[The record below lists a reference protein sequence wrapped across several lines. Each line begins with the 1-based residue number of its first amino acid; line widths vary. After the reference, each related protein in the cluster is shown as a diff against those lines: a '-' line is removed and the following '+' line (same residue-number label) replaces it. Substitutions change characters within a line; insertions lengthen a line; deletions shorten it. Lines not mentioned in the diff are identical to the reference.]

1 MDEAKDAIVVGIDG
15 SEQSSQA
22 ATWAFDEGVRTQS
35 RVHLLHV
42 ASDYAYKDLIDGL
55 MREEFEATAV
65 AIVKQ
70 ARSEIPADL
79 KVPVTVSWM
88 WGMPAHVLVNAA
100 AEARMVVVG
109 SRGRGGFVTGQL
121 GSVSQ
126 HVMRH
131 ASCPVT
137 VARPTEAGDT
147 RVIVGLDPATP
158 DPALRVAFEEAI
170 GRGLPLTVVRVWHVP
185 LFTGPSLGVSDS
197 GYLADDVERATDES
211 ARALVQE
218 WSGRFSG
225 VTVDIELTQGSPA
238 NVLVEASR
246 NGELLVVG
254 SHGRG
259 WFTGLLLG
267 STSAAVAAH
276 AHCPVLI
283 AR

>member
-15 SEQSSQA
+15 SEQSRQA
-22 ATWAFDEGVRTQS
+22 MAWAFDQAVRMQS

-42 ASDYAYKDLIDGL
+42 ASDYAYKDHIDAL
-55 MREEFEATAV
+55 MRDEFEATAV

-79 KVPVTVSWM
+79 TVPVTVSWM
-88 WGMPAHVLVNAA
+88 WGMPAHVLATA
-100 AEARMVVVG
+100 SADARMVVVG
-109 SRGRGGFVTGQL
+109 SRGRDGFVPGQL

-137 VARPTEAGDT
+137 VARPAEAGGT

-158 DPALRVAFEEAI
+158 DPALRVAFEGAI

-185 LFTGPSLGVSDS
+185 LFAGPTLGVPAS
-197 GYLADDVERATDES
+197 GYGADDVERATDES
-211 ARALVQE
+211 SRALVQE
-218 WSGRFSG
+218 WSGRFTG
-225 VTVDIELTQGSPA
+225 VTVDIELIRGNPA
-238 NVLVEASR
+238 SALVEASR
-246 NGELLVVG
+246 NAELLVVG